1 MTLQVIEKS
10 TSEERCRR
18 FTNMPRKSS
27 CSVWQKR
34 TAHDTSRDDDDG
46 GWKEARENRGAR
58 KQLNQTQFKLRLANL
73 IRATVSQLCDQALSS
88 V

>member
-1 MTLQVIEKS
+1 
-10 TSEERCRR
+10 
-18 FTNMPRKSS
+18 MPRKSS

-46 GWKEARENRGAR
+46 GWKEASGRIVASE
-58 KQLNQTQFKLRLANL
+58 
-73 IRATVSQLCDQALSS
+73 TVESNP